1 MGSFGERLRR
11 EREMRKVT
19 LEEMAA
25 ATKIGTRSLR
35 ALEDEEFHKLPGGIF
50 NKGFVRSYAK
60 FLGISEEQAVADYLV
75 AAGEPENKP
84 AEIDPTQLL
93 AQHEAEKKTT
103 RSREL
108 ESINASSSGFP
119 WAALISLLAIVAA
132 TGAGWKY
139 YPEIKA
145 RIIALRQPPA
155 VVEPVPQSSA
165 AAQPTAQVPAAA
177 EPAAS
182 TPAPAQSAPELPATS
197 TEKISTASP
206 EVAAPANSNQDAAG
220 DGFVLS
226 IRATQDSWVSIT
238 ADGKSVMTG
247 TLRPSEEKSIR
258 AHDRIVLK
266 TGNAGGVEI
275 AFNGK
280 VMNAIGR
287 ENEVRRVTI
296 SADGSV
302 Q

>member
-1 MGSFGERLRR
+1 
-11 EREMRKVT
+11 MRKVT

-25 ATKIGTRSLR
+25 ATKIGTRSLK
-35 ALEDEEFHKLPGGIF
+35 ALEDEEFQKLPGGIF
-50 NKGFVRSYAK
+50 NKGFVRSYAR
-60 FLGISEEQAVADYLV
+60 FLGINEEQAVADYLV

-84 AEIDPTQLL
+84 VEIDAAQLL
-93 AQHEAEKKTT
+93 AQHEAEKKTP

-108 ESINASSSGFP
+108 ESINASSSGIP
-119 WAALISLLAIVAA
+119 WAALVGLAAVVAA
-132 TGAGWKY
+132 TGATWKF

-145 RIIALRQPPA
+145 RVVAMRQRPAVTQEAQPPA
-155 VVEPVPQSSA
+155 PVSQPVVQ
-165 AAQPTAQVPAAA
+165 
-177 EPAAS
+177 
-182 TPAPAQSAPELPATS
+182 APATELPAT
-197 TEKISTASP
+197 TPQPAQNIP
-206 EVAAPANSNQDAAG
+206 EPAAPSGKSLADSERAVPSANVDIAPAL

-226 IRATQDSWVSIT
+226 VRATKDSWVSIT
-238 ADGKSVMTG
+238 ADGKPVLTG
-247 TLRPSEEKSIR
+247 TMRPPEEKSIR
-258 AHDRIVLK
+258 ARDRIVLK

-280 VMNAIGR
+280 VMNAIGH

>member
-11 EREMRKVT
+11 EREMRGVT

-25 ATKIGTRSLR
+25 ATKIGTRSLK

-50 NKGFVRSYAK
+50 NKGFVRSYAR
-60 FLGISEEQAVADYLV
+60 FLGISDEQAVADYLV

-84 AEIDPTQLL
+84 AEIDPLQMV
-93 AQHEAEKKTT
+93 AQHEAEKRSSG

-108 ESINASSSGFP
+108 DSINASSYGFP
-119 WAALISLLAIVAA
+119 WVAILAIVVIFAA
-132 TGAGWKY
+132 TGTIWKF

-145 RIIALRQPPA
+145 RLSAFRQPSVSQPLEQTLPETQA
-155 VVEPVPQSSA
+155 PMAQAANVPTEL
-165 AAQPTAQVPAAA
+165 QPTASEQAAVQPSEVPG
-177 EPAAS
+177 S
-182 TPAPAQSAPELPATS
+182 T
-197 TEKISTASP
+197 TASQ
-206 EVAAPANSNQDAAG
+206 ETTQANAGSSNTSPAG
-220 DGFVLS
+220 GFVLS

-238 ADGKSVMTG
+238 ADGKSVLTG
-247 TLRPSEEKSIR
+247 TLRPTEEKSIH
-258 AHDRIVLK
+258 AKDRVILK

-280 VMNAIGR
+280 VLNAIGR
-287 ENEVRRVTI
+287 DNEVRRVVIT
-296 SADGSV
+296 ADGSI

>member
-50 NKGFVRSYAK
+50 NKGFVRSYAR
-60 FLGISEEQAVADYLV
+60 FLGINEEQAVADYLV
-75 AAGEPENKP
+75 AAGELENKP
-84 AEIDPTQLL
+84 AEIDPAQLL
-93 AQHEAEKKTT
+93 AQHEAEKKTS

-108 ESINASSSGFP
+108 ESLNASSSGFP
-119 WAALISLLAIVAA
+119 WAAVVGLLAIVSV

-145 RIIALRQPPA
+145 RIAAFRQTPA
-155 VVEPVPQSSA
+155 VTEPVPQTVPAVQTSVQSPAAPENPASSQP
-165 AAQPTAQVPAAA
+165 AQPAP
-177 EPAAS
+177 ELSAAS
-182 TPAPAQSAPELPATS
+182 TEKAAPDGQALS
-197 TEKISTASP
+197 
-206 EVAAPANSNQDAAG
+206 APANSG
-220 DGFVLS
+220 VTPDGFVLS
-226 IRATQDSWVSIT
+226 IRATQESWVSIT
-238 ADGKSVMTG
+238 ADGKPVLTG
-247 TLRPSEEKSIR
+247 TLRPAEEKSIR

-280 VMNAIGR
+280 VMSTIGR

-296 SADGSV
+296 NADGSV